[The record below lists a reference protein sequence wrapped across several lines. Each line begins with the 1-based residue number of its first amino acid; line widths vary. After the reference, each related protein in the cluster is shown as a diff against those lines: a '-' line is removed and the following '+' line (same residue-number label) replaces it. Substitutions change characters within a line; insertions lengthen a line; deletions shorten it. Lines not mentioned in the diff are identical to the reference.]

1 MPPAI
6 TKNIK
11 IKTLARAQTY
21 RIEIGS
27 GLLDSS
33 GEWAQRC
40 LPAGTQ
46 RVMIV
51 SDNKVY
57 RLYGAGVRKAFQ
69 TAGFKVSIFRIG
81 GGEEDKS
88 TNFLLDLLS
97 TLSLDRFTRSDAV
110 VALGGGV
117 VGDMAGFASAIYL
130 RGIPFLQIP
139 TTLLAQVDSSVG
151 GKTGINF
158 HFVKNSLGAFYQPLG
173 VLIDVDTLQTLD
185 PREMTAGFCEAIKQG
200 AVASVKLFG
209 QTKRFLETYPLKD
222 ARKRLKL
229 KNNDQYKADLADLI
243 KAQVSFKARIVAGD
257 EREDLAKNDARS
269 RKILNFGHTIGH
281 ALEKATN
288 FRHLRHGEAVG
299 YGMLAAAELSKN
311 LDILDKNS
319 LNLLRNVV
327 QSAGTLPRI
336 NFLRVESVLQATAFD
351 KKKAG
356 NILTWVLLKGIGKPV
371 LVTDKDIPK
380 PLIMES
386 IKAILK

>member
-6 TKNIK
+6 TKNVK
-11 IKTLARAQTY
+11 IKTLAEAQSY

-46 RVMIV
+46 KVLIV
-51 SDNKVY
+51 SDKKVY
-57 RLYGAGVRKAFQ
+57 RLYGARVRKAFQ
-69 TAGFKVSIFRIG
+69 NAGFKVSIFRIG
-81 GGEEDKS
+81 SGEEYKTS
-88 TNFLLDLLS
+88 NSLLS
-97 TLSLDRFTRSDAV
+97 LLYTLSLERLTRGDAM

-117 VGDMAGFASAIYL
+117 VGDLAGFAAAIYL

-158 HFVKNSLGAFYQPLG
+158 HLVKNSLGAFYQPRG

-185 PREMTAGFCEAIKQG
+185 PRDLTAGFCEAIKQG

-209 QTKRFLETYPLKD
+209 QTKKFLEKYSPQD
-222 ARKRLKL
+222 ASKRLKL

-243 KAQVSFKARIVAGD
+243 KAQVSFKAKIVAGD
-257 EREDLAKNDARS
+257 EREDLGRNDAGS

-281 ALEKATN
+281 ALEKASR
-288 FRHLRHGEAVG
+288 FRSINHGEAVG
-299 YGMLAAAELSKN
+299 YGVLAAGEISKN

-327 QSAGTLPRI
+327 HLAGKLPRI
-336 NFLRVESVLQATAFD
+336 NFLNKEAVFHAIAFD

-356 NILTWVLLKGIGKPV
+356 ENVTWVLLKGIGKPV
-371 LVTDKDIPK
+371 LVTDKEIPK